1 MIEHLKSIYFEL
13 ATFALLPYRF
23 RRTRYKNDT
32 LSHCVKGVLVPAEVA
47 ASFLYLRL
55 GTPKSNRMQ
64 TGVAE
69 KSSLKM
75 AVTKV
80 SELECL

>member
-23 RRTRYKNDT
+23 RGTRYKNDT

-47 ASFLYLRL
+47 ASFIYLRL

-64 TGVAE
+64 TERCNKEQLEV
-69 KSSLKM
+69 
-75 AVTKV
+75 AVTKI